1 MFQAQSSANVRCHQV
16 EWSRYRRMALHH
28 ETHRKSLRDPSWS
41 RSKLPNG
48 HYDTCKYIGSV
59 AAQKILTYT
68 CPNPIA
74 TKNEFWHLHRWVNM
88 EVSCPCKWGNMFI
101 HVIRRD
107 LTADPHRVHFEK
119 LGLRTRVSQF
129 HHSKTRISSLEH
141 LSSAHTHAEKKH
153 FVPPKCRTSPQE
165 FSFLRK

>member
-1 MFQAQSSANVRCHQV
+1 MSMK
-16 EWSRYRRMALHH
+16 WSRYRRMALHH

-48 HYDTCKYIGSV
+48 HHDTCKYIGSV

-88 EVSCPCKWGNMFI
+88 EVSCPCEWGNMFI

-107 LTADPHRVHFEK
+107 STADPHRVHCKTHRLGQLLHRAPNFCSIKSEASTTGNPK
-119 LGLRTRVSQF
+119 LAVAMQLE
-129 HHSKTRISSLEH
+129 SKELHKWVR
-141 LSSAHTHAEKKH
+141 A
-153 FVPPKCRTSPQE
+153 
-165 FSFLRK
+165 